1 VGGISGGSFG
11 GFGVSL
17 GAFGKVSVG
26 DNQTVQVV
34 IKTVLA
40 KVAERVAADASYRVL
55 YKVPDKAK
63 LAELVKRYLDE
74 VKPDD
79 GGSK

>member
-1 VGGISGGSFG
+1 
-11 GFGVSL
+11 
-17 GAFGKVSVG
+17 
-26 DNQTVQVV
+26 
-34 IKTVLA
+34 
-40 KVAERVAADASYRVL
+40 VL

-79 GGSK
+79 GASK

>member
-1 VGGISGGSFG
+1 
-11 GFGVSL
+11 
-17 GAFGKVSVG
+17 SVG

-79 GGSK
+79 GASK